1 MYPSKLAI
9 NIVVASVLV
18 LSGCEST
25 REQQGNVIGAIA
37 GGVLGS
43 KIGKG
48 TGSVAAT
55 IAGTLIGGYIGGNI
69 GRQMDDSDR
78 YRAGQALES
87 TPTNQSSSWRN
98 PDTGSAYEVTPTRTY
113 YSNDRP
119 CREYTTE
126 AWIDGKRETV
136 YGTACRQSDGSW
148 LASN

>member
-1 MYPSKLAI
+1 MHPSRLA
-9 NIVVASVLV
+9 VSFVAMSVLV
-18 LSGCEST
+18 LGGCGST

-43 KIGKG
+43 QVGG
-48 TGSVAAT
+48 GSGRVAAT

-69 GRQMDDSDR
+69 GRQMDDGDR

-87 TPTNQSSSWRN
+87 TPTNESSSWRN
-98 PDTGSAYEVTPTRTY
+98 PDTGSSYSVTPTRTY
-113 YSNDRP
+113 YDESRP

-126 AWIDGKRETV
+126 AWIDGRRETV
-136 YGTACRQSDGSW
+136 YGRACRQADGSW